1 MDLLHASPFYGTLL
15 LHIPVRQDES
25 VPTACTNGRVILA
38 AVGIYSRNTS
48 DDVAVRMRS
57 EVTRMVMAHD
67 GVIQMHGFHV
77 DEKNRLLDFD
87 VILDFALPD
96 RQATYRQIVSEVQA
110 AYPDYKVSVALD
122 VDAAD

>member
-1 MDLLHASPFYGTLL
+1 M
-15 LHIPVRQDES
+15 
-25 VPTACTNGRVILA
+25 
-38 AVGIYSRNTS
+38 
-48 DDVAVRMRS
+48 
-57 EVTRMVMAHD
+57 
-67 GVIQMHGFHV
+67 

>member
-1 MDLLHASPFYGTLL
+1 MHADR
-15 LHIPVRQDES
+15 IDEMTRRIQHA
-25 VPTACTNGRVILA
+25 VYAGTNGRVILA

-48 DDVAVRMRS
+48 DNVAVQMRS